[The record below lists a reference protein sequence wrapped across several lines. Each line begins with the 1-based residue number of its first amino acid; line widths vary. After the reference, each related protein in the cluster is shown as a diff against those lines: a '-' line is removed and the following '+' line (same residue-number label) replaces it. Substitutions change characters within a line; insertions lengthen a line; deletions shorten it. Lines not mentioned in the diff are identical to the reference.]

1 MRFEH
6 GHFIFSELKNENVS
20 FFKAPVTFRGP
31 GLAGTYDPR
40 RKVACQRWTKESRQ
54 EKPVLR
60 GLRRLWLRDKIMLFL
75 SKNNSFGAAG
85 EIRTS

>member
-40 RKVACQRWTKESRQ
+40 RKVAGQRWPKKGHDNR
-54 EKPVLR
+54 KPFWGPCAVCSL
-60 GLRRLWLRDKIMLFL
+60 GENDLFL
-75 SKNNSFGAAG
+75 AQKQ
-85 EIRTS
+85 